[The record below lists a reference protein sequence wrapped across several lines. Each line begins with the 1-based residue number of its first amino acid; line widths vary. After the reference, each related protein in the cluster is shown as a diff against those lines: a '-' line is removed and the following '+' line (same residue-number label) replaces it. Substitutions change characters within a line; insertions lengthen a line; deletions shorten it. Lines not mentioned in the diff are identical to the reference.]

1 MNWYGPNIPLKLL
14 LLSLTLMLVIPSI
27 STGADVEFR
36 WAVLA
41 GSKAEGMEPLDFTGS
56 PIVFSGTDLQIYV
69 EHLNNCYIYLFLL
82 DSGSELTPLYPS
94 EKGYYDY
101 GFPRGP
107 KFIPPGDNTFS
118 FVPPAGLERIY
129 LIGSEV
135 RLFQIEKLTEIY
147 NESSTNAQRDLL
159 LSEIKTILDEYESAS
174 LKGEKRRKAQR
185 KSRTAEGIVS
195 TSFYATEVAVSERYG
210 RVITIDH
217 R

>member
-1 MNWYGPNIPLKLL
+1 MNRYHLNV
-14 LLSLTLMLVIPSI
+14 LTTYILFTVVLMLGLPAI
-27 STGADVEFR
+27 SAGADVHLR

-41 GSKAEGMEPLDFTGS
+41 GNMDEGMKPLDFTGS

-69 EHLNNCYIYLFLL
+69 EHLTNCYLYLFLL
-82 DSGSELTPLYPS
+82 DSGDELTPLYPV

-107 KFIPPGDNTFS
+107 KFIPSQDQSFA

-135 RLFQIEKLTEIY
+135 RLFQIEKLTQIY
-147 NESSTNAQRDLL
+147 LDSPTTAQAELL
-159 LSEIKTILDEYESAS
+159 LSEIRSMVPAS
-174 LKGEKRRKAQR
+174 EKPSRKAEKIRQAQR
-185 KSRTAEGIVS
+185 KTRTAEGIVS
-195 TSFYATEVAVSERYG
+195 TTFDAVEVAVSERYG